1 SRRNSCLTV
10 ARVVGF
16 VPYHTRVRLDLNI
29 WLPSHP
35 DRTYYTTM
43 DEQSRG
49 RKDERTQG
57 TSVAGRSA
65 VHVGQDSGAALESAF
80 ESVNEQADV
89 LVLAGDLT
97 DYGLPEE
104 ARVLAREVTSMVR
117 IPVVAV
123 LGNHDYESGR
133 EKELC
138 EILGESGIRVL
149 DGDSVEILGVGFA
162 G

>member
-1 SRRNSCLTV
+1 
-10 ARVVGF
+10 
-16 VPYHTRVRLDLNI
+16 
-29 WLPSHP
+29 
-35 DRTYYTTM
+35 M
-43 DEQSRG
+43 DEQRRR
-49 RKDERTQG
+49 RKDDRPQVVR
-57 TSVAGRSA
+57 VAAMSD
-65 VHVGQDSGAALESAF
+65 VHVGKDSAGALESVF

-149 DGDSVEILGVGFA
+149 DGDSVEILG
-162 G
+162 